1 MQERWARGARRAPG
15 GDRPPP
21 DLPPGRRGGRAAEGE
36 RGPGWCFGGRER
48 GPRDRMGGGA
58 EGRERE
64 AEVGGESE
72 SRGVKS
78 YLGSVPTSCKG
89 LQTRG
94 FESPPEAS
102 ALLSRFQGEMKA
114 AGTGTADA
122 EWPRLPAERGF
133 GSI

>member
-1 MQERWARGARRAPG
+1 MCKG
-15 GDRPPP
+15 GGHGGCPA
-21 DLPPGRRGGRAAEGE
+21 LPPANEAVEQRRGSGGRALFWGTQEGPK
-36 RGPGWCFGGRER
+36 GQDGWGSGGE
-48 GPRDRMGGGA
+48 GAGGG
-58 EGRERE
+58 G
-64 AEVGGESE
+64 GGESE

>member
-1 MQERWARGARRAPG
+1 
-15 GDRPPP
+15 
-21 DLPPGRRGGRAAEGE
+21 
-36 RGPGWCFGGRER
+36 
-48 GPRDRMGGGA
+48 MGGGA
-58 EGRERE
+58 EGREQE

-122 EWPRLPAERGF
+122 EWPRLPAEQGF